1 MLSAAGPAPSPA
13 HRPAPVLCDTTLR
26 DGEQTAGV
34 AFSLAEKRAIAR
46 ALDRAGL
53 GEIEVG
59 VAAMGWAEVAEIRA
73 VVAVLRHAVPV
84 VWCRLRWHDLDMA
97 QKTGVRR
104 VHFAVPTS
112 EAHQAGKLR
121 ADRDWVLRETA
132 ALVYC
137 ASQRGLEV
145 SVGAEDASRADPAF
159 VRRLAEVAAAAGAIR
174 LRLADTLGLLD
185 PLATYRLVAD
195 LARHSPLPLEM
206 HAHNDFGMATAN
218 TIMAAH
224 AGASHLSVTV
234 NGLGERAGNAALE
247 EVGAALAA
255 AGIAT
260 GLDLRALPALS
271 DLVARASGRAVPVQ
285 KPITGAL
292 VFAHESGIHVD
303 AILKRADTYE
313 DPRCAPER
321 FGRTRQIVI
330 GKHSG
335 IAGLCAALA
344 EAGLP
349 ADAALAERLKPLLR
363 AHAVRLK
370 RPVCAEDLRRMVAR
384 LERQPE
390 SPPQHL
396 PQPSPQPSPTRC

>member
-1 MLSAAGPAPSPA
+1 MLTAPHPAPGLG
-13 HRPAPVLCDTTLR
+13 RPAPILCDTTLR

-34 AFSLAEKRAIAR
+34 AFSLAEKCAIAR

-53 GEIEVG
+53 AEIEVG

-73 VVAVLRHAVPV
+73 VVAELGRAAPV

-112 EAHQAGKLR
+112 EAHLAGKLR
-121 ADRDWVLRETA
+121 VDRDWVLHETA

-137 ASQRGLEV
+137 ASARGLQV

-159 VRRLAEVAAAAGAIR
+159 LLRLAEVAAAAGAIR

-185 PLATYRLVAD
+185 PLATYRMVAH
-195 LARHSPLPLEM
+195 LAGQSTLPLEI

-260 GLDLRALPALS
+260 GLDLCALPALS
-271 DLVARASGRAVPVQ
+271 DLVARASGRAVPVH

-321 FGRTRQIVI
+321 FGRARQIVI

-349 ADAALAERLKPLLR
+349 ASADLAARLKPLLR
-363 AHAVRLK
+363 DHAVRRK
-370 RPVCAEDLRRMVAR
+370 RPASADDLRRMVAR
-384 LERQPE
+384 LGPG
-390 SPPQHL
+390 PDAPA
-396 PQPSPQPSPTRC
+396 PSPSTPASHGDPDAP